1 VRRSARPLVPTVVA
15 ALVAIVLIAGSGTA
29 AAATRPHWMRR
40 IDSLVHGH
48 RVSVAVGA
56 DGRYVYRHRAK
67 TLRTPASN
75 EKLLLSMALFDAL
88 GPDATITTA
97 VKSTSAPSNGVIVG
111 NLWIIGRGNPEIG
124 KPEMAS
130 LAKQVAA
137 ADITKIRGRV
147 FGGTA
152 YFSRDWWAPGWKP
165 DFPADEIALP
175 TSLTFR
181 GNLGPSGGHISD
193 PERRAAKWLTGR
205 LRARGVTV
213 TGKPGMGDPPSGLK
227 PIAALTSDPL
237 HEIVHRMDIDSINF
251 DAEVLGKLLGAV
263 VEGVPGSIAKCAAAL
278 KAFTSSHHVQVQAY
292 DCSGLSYD
300 DRVAPLGMVRLLW
313 AADAAPWGPVLRS
326 SLPHAGQGTLVDR
339 LKGVRVRAKTGT
351 LTSISALSGWVW
363 LESRGAWGEFSILSR
378 GMSKTKAS
386 RIEDAIVRTVS
397 AHAG

>member
-1 VRRSARPLVPTVVA
+1 ML
-15 ALVAIVLIAGSGTA
+15 LIAGSGA
-29 AAATRPHWMRR
+29 AAATTRPHWMRR
-40 IDSLVHGH
+40 IDALVQGH
-48 RVSVAVGA
+48 HVSVAVGA
-56 DGRYVYRHRAK
+56 GGSFLYRNHAT

-97 VKSTSAPSNGVIVG
+97 VKSTAAPSSGVIDG

-124 KPEMAS
+124 KPAMAN

-137 ADITKIRGRV
+137 AGITRIRGRV

-165 DFPADEIALP
+165 NFPADEIALP
-175 TSLTFR
+175 TSLTFQ
-181 GNLGPSGGHISD
+181 GNVGPAGGHIRD
-193 PERRAAKWLTGR
+193 PERRAAKSLSAA
-205 LRARGVTV
+205 LRARGVAV
-213 TGKPGMGDPPSGLK
+213 TGKPGMGVPPSGLK
-227 PIAALTSDPL
+227 PLATLTSDPL

-263 VEGVPGSIAKCAAAL
+263 VEGVPGSIAKCAAAVE
-278 KAFTSSHHVQVQAY
+278 AFTKSHHVQVQAY

-313 AADAAPWGPVLRS
+313 AADDAAWGSVLRS
-326 SLPHAGQGTLVDR
+326 SLPHAGQGTLVGR
-339 LKGVRVRAKTGT
+339 LKGIRVRAKTGT

-363 LESRGAWGEFSILSR
+363 LESAGAWGEFSILSR

>member
-1 VRRSARPLVPTVVA
+1 VALLLV
-15 ALVAIVLIAGSGTA
+15 AGSGPA
-29 AAATRPHWMRR
+29 AAATRPQWMRR

-56 DGRYVYRHRAK
+56 DGTYLYRHRAK

-97 VKSTSAPSNGVIVG
+97 VKSTAAASNGMIVG
-111 NLWIIGRGNPEIG
+111 NLWVIGRGNPEIR
-124 KPEMAS
+124 KRQMAN
-130 LAKQVAA
+130 LAKQVATA
-137 ADITKIRGRV
+137 GITKIRGRV
-147 FGGTA
+147 LGDTA

-165 DFPADEIALP
+165 SFPADEIPLP
-175 TSLTFR
+175 TSLTFQ
-181 GNLGPSGGHISD
+181 GNLGPSGGHIRD
-193 PERRAAKWLTGR
+193 PERRAAKSLTAR
-205 LRARGVTV
+205 LRARGVAV
-213 TGKPGMGDPPSGLK
+213 TGKPGMGDPPSGLD
-227 PIAALTSDPL
+227 PLAAITSDPL

-263 VEGVPGSIAKCAAAL
+263 VEGAPGTIAKCAAAV
-278 KAFTSSHHVQVQAY
+278 KAFTSSHHVQVQAF

-300 DRVAPLGMVRLLW
+300 NRVAPLGMVRLLW
-313 AADAAPWGPVLRS
+313 AADAAAWGKVLRS
-326 SLPHAGQGTLVDR
+326 SLPRAGQGTLVDR
-339 LKGVRVRAKTGT
+339 LKGIRVRAKTGT
-351 LTSISALSGWVW
+351 LTGISALSGWVW
-363 LESRGAWGEFSILSR
+363 LASRGAWGEFSILSR